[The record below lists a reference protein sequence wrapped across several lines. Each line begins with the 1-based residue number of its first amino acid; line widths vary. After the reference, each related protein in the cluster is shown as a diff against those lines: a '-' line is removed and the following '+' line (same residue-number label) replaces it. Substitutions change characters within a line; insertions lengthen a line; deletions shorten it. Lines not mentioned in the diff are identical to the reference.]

1 MKKKILSFLTAVLMT
16 VTFGCSDKDNE
27 STKSAETIVFSSSG
41 GTYSKGMIYNFGI
54 DSPTMFL
61 DFETM
66 EKAPLCAVPNCTHT
80 VSSCLG
86 MMVGKNPVIYN
97 DYVYYF
103 VSDSGYEEVPEG
115 HQFYM
120 KTTLYKAKLDSSETE
135 KVVEFTDCVPNES
148 YNCIVLIDNT
158 IWFIGDDMNPIPE
171 NVMDDSW
178 IPSSDTQ
185 GSHFVCSINLDTG
198 EYKNF
203 GSITDEDKQY
213 ACRAQSNA
221 ANIRGLY
228 NGKLVIDYYYAFR
241 DMEDAV
247 MGEYNPADYVKF
259 MSFEFDTETE
269 TLSESERVKPL
280 KAWDDWYI
288 GHDFATETITVIY
301 NGEEKVYDSGDLGVN
316 VFLLNGKLFCHE
328 SWIDL
333 KDDSVHPLG
342 EELSDFIS
350 VAYYNDCYIFLKQ
363 NGKAVK
369 ITEEELLALE

>member
-27 STKSAETIVFSSSG
+27 TSKSSEPVFFSYNKTVYNG
-41 GTYSKGMIYNFGI
+41 GLVYNIGI

-80 VSSCLG
+80 VSSCLAQ
-86 MMVGKNPVIYN
+86 MVGKNPVFYN

-103 VSDSGYEEVPEG
+103 VSDFGYNEVPEG

-120 KTTLYKAKLDSSETE
+120 KSTLYRAKLDSSETE
-135 KVVEFTDCVPNES
+135 KVVELTDCIPNTE
-148 YNCIVLIDNT
+148 NGGVLLEGNK

-171 NVMDDSW
+171 NTMDDSW

-213 ACRAQSNA
+213 VWRAQSNA

-241 DMEDAV
+241 DMENAI

-301 NGEEKVYDSGDLGVN
+301 NDEEKVYDSSNLGAN
-316 VFLLNGKLFCHE
+316 IFLLNGKLFCYD

-342 EELSDFIS
+342 EKLSDFIS
-350 VAYYNDCYIFLKQ
+350 AAYYDKCYVFLKR

-369 ITEEELLALE
+369 ITEEELLALK